1 MSDTCIHNTMHGAR
15 CLECEVDMLNSELAS
30 YDAEVKRLNKWADGM
45 TDIALKERATGE
57 AYQRELR
64 AQLTACHAWMKE
76 AGHLP
81 GCVANECAH
90 RYPGGLCSIG
100 RKWHDDGVSHHFVEL
115 GPCTCKLDEL
125 TRGER

>member
-1 MSDTCIHNTMHGAR
+1 MSEACTHNVMILAR

-30 YDAEVKRLNKWADGM
+30 FDAEVKRLNKWADGM

-64 AQLTACHAWMKE
+64 AQLAACQTWMRK

-81 GCVANECAH
+81 GCDKHPQA
-90 RYPGGLCSIG
+90 YDYQG
-100 RKWHDDGVSHHFVEL
+100 RVIAS
-115 GPCTCKLDEL
+115 PICTCGYA
-125 TRGER
+125 RVMGEG